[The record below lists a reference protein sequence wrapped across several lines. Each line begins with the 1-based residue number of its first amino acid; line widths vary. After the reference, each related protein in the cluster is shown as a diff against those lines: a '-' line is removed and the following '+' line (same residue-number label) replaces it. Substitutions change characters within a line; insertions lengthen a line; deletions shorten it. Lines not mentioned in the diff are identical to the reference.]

1 MVQVRD
7 NEYLDLCKVQV
18 HWRGGLGLKDISETA
33 QQGGEKEPSGRTY
46 KFLAWA
52 SLDRTGT
59 EKEKL
64 G

>member
-1 MVQVRD
+1 MQSP
-7 NEYLDLCKVQV
+7 V